1 MQSRKLTL
9 SDTRRIL
16 SVSQLVNDVK
26 FQLETNFRDFWV
38 KGEIS
43 NLGRPPSGHIYF
55 TLKDSSAQIQA
66 VCFRMQ
72 ARYLK
77 FQPEDGMELL
87 ARGSV
92 SMYPPRGQVQIIV
105 EHLEPVGSGALQ
117 LAFEQLKKRLA
128 KEGLFEQSQKKDLPL
143 LPSRIGIVTSPGG
156 AAVQDILRVLQRR
169 NDRLDV
175 LIFPVTVQ
183 GAAASQE
190 ICAGIRF
197 LDTKT
202 EVDAIILARGG
213 GSTEDLWA
221 FNEER
226 VARTIF
232 QSEKPVISAVGH
244 EIDFTI
250 ADFVAD
256 IRAATP
262 SAAAELVSGVRE
274 DLSNQVEHLTRR
286 SSQAIQLIVKQK
298 QHRLRQLTSSRGFVD
313 AETRLRIFLQRLD
326 ELSGRLSKAIPLFLV
341 SLQTQ
346 LATHSRELGRQANL
360 QLKSNQ
366 QRLQSATQRLQ
377 AYSPLAVLERGF
389 AIVTNSEGAIVRDS
403 SQVAD
408 GDELDIQLA
417 RGRLRAKKEGDHGV

>member
-1 MQSRKLTL
+1 MQPRQLTL
-9 SDTRRIL
+9 SETRRIV

-43 NLGRPPSGHIYF
+43 NLATPPSGHIYF
-55 TLKDSSAQIQA
+55 TLKDSSAQLQA

-92 SMYPPRGQVQIIV
+92 SMYPPRGQVQLIV

-117 LAFEQLKKRLA
+117 LAFEQLKKRLQ
-128 KEGLFEQSQKKDLPL
+128 KEGLFDVSHKKALPL
-143 LPSRIGIVTSPGG
+143 LPSRIGIVTSPTG

-197 LDTKT
+197 LDTQT

-226 VARTIF
+226 VARAIF
-232 QSEKPVISAVGH
+232 QAEKPVISAVGH

-262 SAAAELVSGVRE
+262 SAAAELVSGVRK
-274 DLSNQVEHLTRR
+274 DLFNQVEHLRHR
-286 SSQAIQLIVKQK
+286 SSQSIQLIVKQK
-298 QHRLRQLTSSRGFVD
+298 QHRLRQLTASRGFVD

-326 ELSGRLSKAIPLFLV
+326 ELSSRLSKAIPLFLV

-346 LATHSRELGRQANL
+346 LATQSKELGRQADL
-360 QLKSNQ
+360 QLQSNQ

-377 AYSPLAVLERGF
+377 AYSPLAVLERGY
-389 AIVTNSEGAIVRDS
+389 AIVTTPEGTIVRDS
-403 SQVAD
+403 SQVVD
-408 GDELDIQLA
+408 GDELNIQLA

>member
-1 MQSRKLTL
+1 MQPRQLTL
-9 SDTRRIL
+9 SENRRIF

-26 FQLETNFRDFWV
+26 FKLETTFRDFWV

-43 NLGRPPSGHIYF
+43 NLRTPPSGHIYF
-55 TLKDSSAQIQA
+55 TLKDPSAQLQA

-72 ARYLK
+72 SRYLK

-92 SMYPPRGQVQIIV
+92 SMYPPRGQVQLIV

-117 LAFEQLKKRLA
+117 LAFEQLKKRLG
-128 KEGLFEQSQKKDLPL
+128 KEGLFDQSEKKELPL
-143 LPSRIGIVTSPGG
+143 LPARIGVVTSPTG
-156 AAVQDILRVLQRR
+156 AAVQDILKVLQRR

-175 LIFPVTVQ
+175 LIFPVAVQ
-183 GAAASQE
+183 GAAAAQE

-226 VARTIF
+226 VARAIF
-232 QSEKPVISAVGH
+232 QSGKPVISAVGH

-262 SAAAELVSGVRE
+262 SAAAELVSGVRK
-274 DLSNQVEHLTRR
+274 DLFNQIEHLTRR

-298 QHRLRQLTSSRGFVD
+298 QHRLKQLTASRGFVD

-346 LATHSRELGRQANL
+346 LATQSRELARQGSL
-360 QLKSNQ
+360 HLKSNQ
-366 QRLQSATQRLQ
+366 HRLQSATQRLE
-377 AYSPLAVLERGF
+377 AYSPLAVLERGY
-389 AIVTNSEGAIVRDS
+389 AIVTTSEGTIVRDS
-403 SQVAD
+403 SQVAED
-408 GDELDIQLA
+408 DEFDIQLA
-417 RGRLRAKKEGDHGV
+417 RGRLRAKKKGDHGI

>member
-1 MQSRKLTL
+1 MQPRQLTL
-9 SDTRRIL
+9 SETRRIV

-43 NLGRPPSGHIYF
+43 NLATPPSGHIYF
-55 TLKDSSAQIQA
+55 TLKDSSAQLQA

-92 SMYPPRGQVQIIV
+92 SMYPPRGQVQLIV

-117 LAFEQLKKRLA
+117 LAFEQLKKRLQ
-128 KEGLFEQSQKKDLPL
+128 KEGLFDVSHKKALPL
-143 LPSRIGIVTSPGG
+143 LPSRIGIVTSPTG

-197 LDTKT
+197 LDTQT

-213 GSTEDLWA
+213 GSTEDIWA

-226 VARTIF
+226 VARAIF
-232 QSEKPVISAVGH
+232 QAEKPVISAVGH

-262 SAAAELVSGVRE
+262 SAAAELVSGVRK
-274 DLSNQVEHLTRR
+274 DLFNQVEHRRHR
-286 SSQAIQLIVKQK
+286 SSQSIQLIVKQK
-298 QHRLRQLTSSRGFVD
+298 QHRLRQLTASRGFVD

-326 ELSGRLSKAIPLFLV
+326 ELSSRLSKAIPLFLV

-346 LATHSRELGRQANL
+346 LATQSKELGRQADL
-360 QLKSNQ
+360 QLQSNQ

-377 AYSPLAVLERGF
+377 AYSPLAVLERGY
-389 AIVTNSEGAIVRDS
+389 AIVTTPEGTIVRDS
-403 SQVAD
+403 SQVVD
-408 GDELDIQLA
+408 GDELNIQLA

>member
-1 MQSRKLTL
+1 MQPRQLTL
-9 SDTRRIL
+9 SETRRIV

-26 FQLETNFRDFWV
+26 IQLETNFRDFWV

-43 NLGRPPSGHIYF
+43 NLATPPSGHIYF
-55 TLKDSSAQIQA
+55 TLKDSSAQLQA

-92 SMYPPRGQVQIIV
+92 SMYPPRGQVQLIV

-117 LAFEQLKKRLA
+117 LAFEQLKKRLQ
-128 KEGLFEQSQKKDLPL
+128 KEGLFDVSHKKALPL
-143 LPSRIGIVTSPGG
+143 LPSRIGIVTSPTG

-197 LDTKT
+197 LDTQT

-226 VARTIF
+226 VALAIF

-262 SAAAELVSGVRE
+262 SAAAELVSGVRK
-274 DLSNQVEHLTRR
+274 DLFNQVEHLRRR
-286 SSQAIQLIVKQK
+286 SSQSIQLIVKQK
-298 QHRLRQLTSSRGFVD
+298 QHRLRQLTASRGFVD

-326 ELSGRLSKAIPLFLV
+326 ELSSRLSKAIPLFLV

-346 LATHSRELGRQANL
+346 LATQSKELGRQADL
-360 QLKSNQ
+360 QLQFNQ

-377 AYSPLAVLERGF
+377 AYSPLAVLERGY
-389 AIVTNSEGAIVRDS
+389 AIVTTPEGTIVRDS
-403 SQVAD
+403 SQVVD
-408 GDELDIQLA
+408 GDELNIQLA

>member
-1 MQSRKLTL
+1 MQPRQLTL
-9 SDTRRIL
+9 SDTRRIF

-43 NLGRPPSGHIYF
+43 NLRTPPSGHIYF
-55 TLKDSSAQIQA
+55 TLKDASAQIQA

-92 SMYPPRGQVQIIV
+92 SMYPPRGQVQLIV
-105 EHLEPVGSGALQ
+105 EYLEPVGSGALQ
-117 LAFEQLKKRLA
+117 LAFEQLKKRLG
-128 KEGLFEQSQKKDLPL
+128 KDGLFDQSRKKDLPL
-143 LPSRIGIVTSPGG
+143 LPSKIGIVTSPTG

-175 LIFPVTVQ
+175 LIFPATVQ
-183 GAAASQE
+183 GAGASQE
-190 ICAGIRF
+190 ISAGIRF
-197 LDTKT
+197 LDTQT
-202 EVDAIILARGG
+202 EVDTIILARGG

-221 FNEER
+221 FNEEQ

-232 QSEKPVISAVGH
+232 QSGKPVISAVGH
-244 EIDFTI
+244 ETDFTI

-262 SAAAELVSGVRE
+262 SAAAELVSGARKELFNRVG
-274 DLSNQVEHLTRR
+274 HLTQR
-286 SSQAIQLIVKQK
+286 SSQAIQLIVKRK
-298 QHRLRQLTSSRGFVD
+298 QHRLRQLTASRGFVN

-326 ELSGRLSKAIPLFLV
+326 ELSSRLTKALPLFLV
-341 SLQTQ
+341 ALQAE
-346 LATHSRELGRQANL
+346 LATQSTELGRQGSL
-360 QLKSNQ
+360 HLKSNQ
-366 QRLQSATQRLQ
+366 QRVQSAAQRLQ
-377 AYSPLAVLERGF
+377 AYSPVAVLERGY
-389 AIVTNSEGAIVRDS
+389 AIVTTLNGVIVRDS

-408 GDELDIQLA
+408 GDTLDVQLA
-417 RGRLRAKKEGDHGV
+417 RGRLRAKKESDHGV

>member
-1 MQSRKLTL
+1 MQPRQLTL
-9 SDTRRIL
+9 SDTRRIF

-43 NLGRPPSGHIYF
+43 NLGTPPSGHIYF

-92 SMYPPRGQVQIIV
+92 SMYPPRGQVQLIV

-117 LAFEQLKKRLA
+117 LAFEQLKRRLG
-128 KEGLFEQSQKKDLPL
+128 KEGLFDESHKKDLPL
-143 LPSRIGIVTSPGG
+143 LPSRIGVVTSPTG

-175 LIFPVTVQ
+175 LVFPVTVQ
-183 GAAASQE
+183 GAGASQE

-197 LDTKT
+197 LDTQT

-226 VARTIF
+226 VARAIF

-244 EIDFTI
+244 ETDFTI

-262 SAAAELVSGVRE
+262 SAAAELVSGVRKE
-274 DLSNQVEHLTRR
+274 LFNQVEHLTQRC
-286 SSQAIQLIVKQK
+286 SQAIRLIVKQK
-298 QHRLRQLTSSRGFVD
+298 QHRLRQLTASRGFVD

-326 ELSGRLSKAIPLFLV
+326 ELSSRLTKAVPLFLV
-341 SLQTQ
+341 SLQAK
-346 LATHSRELGRQANL
+346 LAMQSRELGRQASL
-360 QLKSNQ
+360 HLKSNQ
-366 QRLQSATQRLQ
+366 QRVQSVTQRLQ
-377 AYSPLAVLERGF
+377 AYSPLAVLERGYS
-389 AIVTNSEGAIVRDS
+389 IVTTSEGAIVRDS

-408 GDELDIQLA
+408 GDTLDIQLA
-417 RGRLRAKKEGDHGV
+417 RGRLRARKEGDHGV

>member
-1 MQSRKLTL
+1 MQPRQLTL
-9 SDTRRIL
+9 SDTRRIF

-26 FQLETNFRDFWV
+26 FQLEANFRGFWV

-43 NLGRPPSGHIYF
+43 NLRTPPSGHIYF

-72 ARYLK
+72 SRYLK

-92 SMYPPRGQVQIIV
+92 SMYPPRGQVQLIV

-117 LAFEQLKKRLA
+117 LAFEQLKKHLG
-128 KEGLFEQSQKKDLPL
+128 KEGLFDQSQKKDLPL
-143 LPSRIGIVTSPGG
+143 LPSKIGVVTSPTG

-175 LIFPVTVQ
+175 LIFPATVQ
-183 GAAASQE
+183 GAGASQE
-190 ICAGIRF
+190 ISAGIQF
-197 LDTKT
+197 LDTLT
-202 EVDAIILARGG
+202 EVDTIILARGG

-221 FNEER
+221 FNEEQ
-226 VARTIF
+226 VARAIF
-232 QSEKPVISAVGH
+232 QSGKPIISAVGH
-244 EIDFTI
+244 ETDFTI
-250 ADFVAD
+250 SDFVAD

-262 SAAAELVSGVRE
+262 SAAAELVSGVRKE
-274 DLSNQVEHLTRR
+274 LVNQVEHLTRR
-286 SSQAIQLIVKQK
+286 SSQAIQLIVKRK
-298 QHRLRQLTSSRGFVD
+298 QHRLRQLTASRGFVN

-326 ELSGRLSKAIPLFLV
+326 ELSSRLTKAIPVFLV
-341 SLQTQ
+341 SLQAQ
-346 LATHSRELGRQANL
+346 LATQSTELGRQASL
-360 QLKSNQ
+360 HLKSNQ
-366 QRLQSATQRLQ
+366 QRVQSAAQRLQ
-377 AYSPLAVLERGF
+377 AYSPVAVLERGYS
-389 AIVTNSEGAIVRDS
+389 IVTTLNGVIVRDS

-408 GDELDIQLA
+408 GDTLEVQLA

>member
-1 MQSRKLTL
+1 MQPRQLTL
-9 SDTRRIL
+9 SDTRRIF

-43 NLGRPPSGHIYF
+43 NLRTPPSGHIYF
-55 TLKDSSAQIQA
+55 TLKDASAQIQA

-92 SMYPPRGQVQIIV
+92 SMYPPRGQVQLIV
-105 EHLEPVGSGALQ
+105 EYLEPVGSGALQ
-117 LAFEQLKKRLA
+117 LAFEQLKKRLG
-128 KEGLFEQSQKKDLPL
+128 KDGLFDQSRKKDLPL
-143 LPSRIGIVTSPGG
+143 LPSKIGIVTSPTG

-175 LIFPVTVQ
+175 LIFPATVQ
-183 GAAASQE
+183 GAGASQE
-190 ICAGIRF
+190 ISAGIRF
-197 LDTKT
+197 LDTQT
-202 EVDAIILARGG
+202 EVDTIILARGG

-221 FNEER
+221 FNEEQ

-232 QSEKPVISAVGH
+232 QSGKPVISAVGH
-244 EIDFTI
+244 ETDFTI

-262 SAAAELVSGVRE
+262 SAAAELVSGTRKELFNRVG
-274 DLSNQVEHLTRR
+274 HLTQR
-286 SSQAIQLIVKQK
+286 SSQAIQLIVKRK
-298 QHRLRQLTSSRGFVD
+298 QHRLRQLTASRGFVN

-326 ELSGRLSKAIPLFLV
+326 ELSSRLTKALPLFLV
-341 SLQTQ
+341 ALQAE
-346 LATHSRELGRQANL
+346 LATQSTELGRQASL
-360 QLKSNQ
+360 HLKSNQ
-366 QRLQSATQRLQ
+366 QRVQSAAQRLQ
-377 AYSPLAVLERGF
+377 AYSPVAVLERGY
-389 AIVTNSEGAIVRDS
+389 AIVTTLNGVIVRDS

-408 GDELDIQLA
+408 GDTLDVQLA
-417 RGRLRAKKEGDHGV
+417 RGRLRAKKESDHGV